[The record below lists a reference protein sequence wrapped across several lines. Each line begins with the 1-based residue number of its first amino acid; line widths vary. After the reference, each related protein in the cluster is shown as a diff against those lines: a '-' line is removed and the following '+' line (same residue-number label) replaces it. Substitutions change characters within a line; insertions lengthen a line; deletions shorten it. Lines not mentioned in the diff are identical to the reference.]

1 MLDETCSQNASL
13 DNVDQFSSDTNR
25 RQFENHGFQDEHQTN
40 KYQYINQQS
49 NICDYD
55 ETDENNPNMKKY
67 NNYDYSDYRHV
78 DKYRGEEINARQLY
92 ESEGNTRYN
101 TESCPKTL

>member
-55 ETDENNPNMKKY
+55 ETDENNPSMKKY

-78 DKYRGEEINARQLY
+78 DKYRGEEINRRVNIIML
-92 ESEGNTRYN
+92 
-101 TESCPKTL
+101 